1 MENVET
7 WFRIWNY
14 VYQKQVFI
22 KSYIIYNLCNVSQ
35 KIANLLKKK
44 IQNHKLFRLLGTLRL
59 YAGRLTVASKTVL
72 LILLPLLLQS
82 VFIRFFI
89 TFM

>member
-1 MENVET
+1 MSASTWAFKLTTIFVITTDFSGLRTMENVET

-35 KIANLLKKK
+35 KIANLLKK
-44 IQNHKLFRLLGTLRL
+44 NN
-59 YAGRLTVASKTVL
+59 SK
-72 LILLPLLLQS
+72 P
-82 VFIRFFI
+82 
-89 TFM
+89 